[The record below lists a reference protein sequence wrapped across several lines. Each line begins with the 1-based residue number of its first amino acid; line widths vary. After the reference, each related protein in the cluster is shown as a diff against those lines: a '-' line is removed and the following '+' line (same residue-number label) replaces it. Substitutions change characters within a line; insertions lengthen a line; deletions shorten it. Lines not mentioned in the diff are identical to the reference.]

1 MHRGELV
8 EVVVVEDV
16 GDEGEEVPE
25 EGNDEEKLATVNV
38 GPCAHE
44 QAEQDGRQ
52 RD

>member
-25 EGNDEEKLATVNV
+25 EGNDQEKLATVNV
-38 GPCAHE
+38 GPRAHE